1 MTLARH
7 ALDLTMA
14 AVVAAGSASAKTWPN
29 NSIGTVEPYA
39 PGELADLIARHVAEP
54 LARRLSRS
62 IVVDSKAGA
71 GRMLGTS
78 EVARV
83 PLDARQEKAGS
94 NPAGNSSAEFRARL
108 HIGIGK
114 TKKLFGPRI
123 ITLSEQA
130 P

>member
-14 AVVAAGSASAKTWPN
+14 AGSASAKTWPN
-29 NSIGTVEPYA
+29 NPIRTVEPYA
-39 PGELADLIARHVAEP
+39 PGELANLIAGHVAEP

-71 GRMLGTS
+71 SRMLGTS

-83 PLDARQEKAGS
+83 PLDARQERAGS
-94 NPAGNSSAEFRARL
+94 NPAGNSSAEFMARL

-114 TKKLFGPRI
+114 TKKLFGPRT